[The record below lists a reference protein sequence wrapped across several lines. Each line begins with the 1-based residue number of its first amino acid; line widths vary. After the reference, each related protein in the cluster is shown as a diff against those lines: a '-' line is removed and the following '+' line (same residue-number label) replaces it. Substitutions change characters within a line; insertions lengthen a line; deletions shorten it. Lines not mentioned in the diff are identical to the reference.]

1 MHLSYLIVKYLTNW
15 IRHFGHYPTCYCFY
29 CGKIYYQT
37 HRFKAHKYNIKKI
50 KYIQD
55 VIYGLMAKFRLSK
68 SLNIYKC
75 VTIQSLCAR
84 TLNFRV
90 KYNYIL

>member
-1 MHLSYLIVKYLTNW
+1 
-15 IRHFGHYPTCYCFY
+15 
-29 CGKIYYQT
+29 
-37 HRFKAHKYNIKKI
+37 
-50 KYIQD
+50 
-55 VIYGLMAKFRLSK
+55 MAKFRLSK